1 MRIIQKLTS
10 WSDAC
15 VSLPGLSSQHLR
27 LVQRT
32 EDLPVQDLVAELAIE
47 LST

>member
-32 EDLPVQDLVAELAIE
+32 AVKGGEKTGHMAE
-47 LST
+47 